1 MRSKEV
7 ACESDEESVVML
19 DGNQQDQIR
28 VLAFQLFCE
37 SGGQHGQ
44 DLEHWL
50 AAERH
55 VLKKSEKS

>member
-28 VLAFQLFCE
+28 VLAFQLNSA
-37 SGGQHGQ
+37 SG
-44 DLEHWL
+44 
-50 AAERH
+50 
-55 VLKKSEKS
+55 SE